1 MNQKNRFGLKT
12 GQCTGLC
19 LVAAALVA
27 LAAPSIAR
35 AGTVTVPLYDIGRS
49 GPAGY
54 SVSLGALSY
63 QFREN
68 LIELCFNPDGTV
80 NQNAYLEIVDFG
92 AFQTVAWKNL
102 NFYNETFAFAA
113 FYYEVTPNL
122 RTITS
127 VTGTFDYAQ
136 TGFDPVSQYVATTPS
151 LPSSS
156 SSVPVSIEVVWEADV
171 TDPLRPQTLY
181 SITNTIT
188 AVPSPGGAALLGL
201 GGLLAARRRR

>member
-1 MNQKNRFGLKT
+1 MNQKKRFGLKV
-12 GQCTGLC
+12 GQC

-35 AGTVTVPLYDIGRS
+35 AGTVTVPLYDIGNS
-49 GPAGY
+49 GVAGY

-63 QFREN
+63 HFNEY
-68 LIELCFNPDGTV
+68 LAELCYNPDGTV

-102 NFYNETFAFAA
+102 NFYNESYSAAA
-113 FYYEVTPNL
+113 FYYQVTPNL
-122 RTITS
+122 STITS

-136 TGFDPVSQYVATTPS
+136 TGFDPVLQYVATSPS

-156 SSVPVSIEVVWEADV
+156 SLPVTIEVWWWADE
-171 TDPLRPQTLY
+171 TDPLTPQTLY

-188 AVPSPGGAALLGL
+188 VTSGVPSPGGAALLSL

>member
-35 AGTVTVPLYDIGRS
+35 AGTVTVPLYDIGNS
-49 GPAGY
+49 GAAGY

-63 QFREN
+63 HFREN
-68 LIELCFNPDGTV
+68 VIELCFNPDGTV

-102 NFYNETFAFAA
+102 NFYNETFALAA
-113 FYYEVTPNL
+113 FNYQVIPNL

-136 TGFDPVSQYVATTPS
+136 TGIDPFWQEVSTTPS

-156 SSVPVSIEVVWEADV
+156 SFPVTIEVIWEADV

-188 AVPSPGGAALLGL
+188 VVPSPGGAALLGL